1 MSEYSSAVALAKR
14 LITKKGRKNVSAYR
28 PAESAPLDGARPW
41 KLDGPAVADQL
52 LASGMHVVFL
62 DNRQSVGWLGQF
74 GFEVSFRSRV
84 ENPDSLMPG
93 ATAVAY
99 IIPDELGVVRLQAED
114 LMVSGTTRYTVM
126 RCDALQPGDELIMFV
141 AQLKE

>member
-1 MSEYSSAVALAKR
+1 MSEYSSAIALAKR
-14 LITKKGRKNVSAYR
+14 LITKKGRKAVSAYR
-28 PAESAPLDGARPW
+28 PGESVASDADRPW

-52 LASGMHVVFL
+52 LASGMHVLFL
-62 DNRQSVGWLGQF
+62 DGRQSVGFLGQF

-99 IIPDELGVVRLQAED
+99 IIPDELGATRLQAED
-114 LMVSGTTRYTVM
+114 LIVSGDRRYTVM
-126 RCDALQPGDELIMFV
+126 RCDALEPGDELILFV

>member
-1 MSEYSSAVALAKR
+1 MTEYSSAIALAKR

-28 PAESAPLDGARPW
+28 PGASAPQDPARPW
-41 KLDGPAVADQL
+41 KLDGAPVADQL
-52 LASGMHVVFL
+52 LASGMNVVFL
-62 DNRQSVGWLGQF
+62 DIRSSIGFLGQF

-93 ATAVAY
+93 STAVAY
-99 IIPDELGVVRLQAED
+99 IIPEQLGAARLQPED
-114 LMVSGTTRYTVM
+114 LLLAGSTRYTVM

>member
-1 MSEYSSAVALAKR
+1 MTEYSRAIALVKR
-14 LITKKGRKNVSAYR
+14 LITKKGRQNVSAYR
-28 PAESAPLDGARPW
+28 PGVSAPTDGARPW
-41 KLDGPAVADQL
+41 KLDGSAVADTL
-52 LASGMHVVFL
+52 LASGMHVLFL
-62 DNRQSVGWLGQF
+62 DSRESVGFLGQF

-99 IIPDELGVVRLQAED
+99 IIPDELGVARLQPED
-114 LMVSGTTRYTVM
+114 LMVTSTHRYTVM
-126 RCDALQPGDELIMFV
+126 RCDPLEPGDELIMFI

>member
-1 MSEYSSAVALAKR
+1 MAEYSNAVALAKR
-14 LITKKGRKNVSAYR
+14 LITKKGRANVSAYR
-28 PAESAPLDGARPW
+28 PGISAPTDADRPW

-52 LASGMHVVFL
+52 LASGLHVVFL
-62 DNRQSVGWLGQF
+62 DNRQAIGWQGQF

-99 IIPDELGVVRLQAED
+99 LIPEELGVVRLDAND
-114 LMVSGTTRYTVM
+114 LIVSGDRRYTVM
-126 RCDALQPGDELIMFV
+126 RCDPLEPGDQLIMFI

>member
-1 MSEYSSAVALAKR
+1 MSYASAVALAKR
-14 LITKKGRKNVSAYR
+14 LITKKGRTGVSVYR
-28 PAESAPLDGARPW
+28 PSESAATDADRPW
-41 KLDGPAVADQL
+41 KKDGAAVADQL
-52 LASGMHVVFL
+52 LASGMHVLFL
-62 DNRQSVGWLGQF
+62 DNRQAVGFLGQF

-93 ATAVAY
+93 STSVAY
-99 IIPDELGVVRLQAED
+99 IIPDELGAVRLQVED
-114 LMVSGTTRYTVM
+114 LIVSGTTRYTVM

>member
-1 MSEYSSAVALAKR
+1 MADYSSAIALAKR

-28 PAESAPLDGARPW
+28 PGISQPTDPARPW
-41 KLDGPAVADQL
+41 KADGAAVADTL

-62 DNRQSVGWLGQF
+62 DNRQTVGFLGQF

-99 IIPDELGVVRLQAED
+99 IIPEELGAVRLEAND
-114 LMVSGTTRYTVM
+114 LMVSGSTRYTVM
-126 RCDALQPGDELIMFV
+126 RCDALQPGDDVIMFV

>member
-1 MSEYSSAVALAKR
+1 MADYSRAIALVKR
-14 LITKKGRKNVSAYR
+14 LITKKGRTNVSVYR
-28 PAESAPLDGARPW
+28 PGLSTATDGARPW
-41 KLDGPAVADQL
+41 KLDGAAVPDTL
-52 LASGMHVVFL
+52 LASGMHVLFL
-62 DNRQSVGWLGQF
+62 DSRESIGFLGQF

-99 IIPDELGVVRLQAED
+99 IIPSELGVARLQAED
-114 LMVSGTTRYTVM
+114 LMVTSTHRYTVM
-126 RCDALQPGDELIMFV
+126 RCDPLEPGDELIMFI